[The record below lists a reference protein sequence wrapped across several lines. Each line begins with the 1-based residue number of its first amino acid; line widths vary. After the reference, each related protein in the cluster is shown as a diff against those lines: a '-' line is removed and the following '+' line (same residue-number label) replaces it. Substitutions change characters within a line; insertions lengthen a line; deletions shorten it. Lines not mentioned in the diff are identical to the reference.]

1 MRRLD
6 RAGLT
11 LLAAG
16 IGLSLTN
23 VVTALL
29 GRPLADWRF
38 GAAGVLLAAG
48 VFALAASVLRAR
60 R

>member
-6 RAGLT
+6 RSGLT

-23 VVTALL
+23 VVTGLL
-29 GRPLADWRF
+29 GRPIAGWRF
-38 GAAGVLLAAG
+38 GLAGVLLAAG
-48 VFALAASVLRAR
+48 VCVLAASVIRAR